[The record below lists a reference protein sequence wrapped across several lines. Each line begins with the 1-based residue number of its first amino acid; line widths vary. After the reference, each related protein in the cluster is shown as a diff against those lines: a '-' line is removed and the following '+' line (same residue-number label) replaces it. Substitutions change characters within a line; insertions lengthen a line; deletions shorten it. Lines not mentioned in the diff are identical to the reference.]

1 MKIYGIYMVYKK
13 RHFLRHLY
21 MKMIIFPS
29 QALDNDRQRHTLK
42 TKALFF
48 RAGERKGRRI
58 DRLGAGVG
66 VVRRHGPAGEKTAPF
81 LRCHFIVKIHDHFTK
96 TGSGQT

>member
-1 MKIYGIYMVYKK
+1 MVYKK

-66 VVRRHGPAGEKTAPF
+66 VVRRHGPAGKKTAPF

>member
-1 MKIYGIYMVYKK
+1 MVYKK
-13 RHFLRHLY
+13 RHFLRQLY
-21 MKMIIFPS
+21 IKMIIFPR

-58 DRLGAGVG
+58 DRLGI
-66 VVRRHGPAGEKTAPF
+66 R
-81 LRCHFIVKIHDHFTK
+81 
-96 TGSGQT
+96 

>member
-48 RAGERKGRRI
+48 AQESARGAASTASARALASYVGMDLQVRKQHLFC
-58 DRLGAGVG
+58 DATL
-66 VVRRHGPAGEKTAPF
+66 
-81 LRCHFIVKIHDHFTK
+81 
-96 TGSGQT
+96 